1 MTTLK
6 ETLDHFNKQNPS
18 PCWKTPGHEML
29 LWAQEWERDKSHNDP
44 KGHGMGDLTKPC
56 QPKPG
61 ETCPACGITW
71 SR

>member
-1 MTTLK
+1 MSLLK
-6 ETLDHFNKQNPS
+6 SLVDDFNQRCPS

-29 LWAQEWERDKSHNDP
+29 DWAREWELEKQND
-44 KGHGMGDLTKPC
+44 GHGLGDLNKPC

-71 SR
+71 ELK